1 MNLTSRIATD
11 EWLTSANAFWSSTF
25 ARDEDMRLTAM
36 FDVLSTFSSC
46 RSPRG
51 LEEDWL
57 VSSATLK
64 RLTANAVI
72 SSPNIPSCVVAGIGG
87 VGFVGYGAEGMIVH
101 QAQPHPDLGVTLDF
115 GESAASDMWT
125 TVRSHLS
132 PNSFSAA
139 LDDLSE
145 IVAEIR
151 ERAPMRL
158 SSEVED
164 LIDKAAEAYGAPVDI
179 DGWARRLVD
188 DIHDCAD

>member
-11 EWLTSANAFWSSTF
+11 EWLTSASAFWSSTF
-25 ARDEDMRLTAM
+25 VRDEDMRLTPM

-57 VSSATLK
+57 VSWATLK
-64 RLTANAVI
+64 RLTANTVM

-125 TVRSHLS
+125 TVRSHLL
-132 PNSFSAA
+132 PTSFSAA

-145 IVAEIR
+145 IVAAIR

-164 LIDKAAEAYGAPVDI
+164 LIDKAAEAYGAPGDI
-179 DGWARRLVD
+179 DEWARRLVD

>member
-11 EWLTSANAFWSSTF
+11 EWLTSANAFRSSTF

-36 FDVLSTFSSC
+36 FDVLSTFSSW

-51 LEEDWL
+51 LEEDRL
-57 VSSATLK
+57 VSWATPKL
-64 RLTANAVI
+64 LTANAVI

-87 VGFVGYGAEGMIVH
+87 VEVVDYGAEGMIVH

-132 PNSFSAA
+132 PTSFSAA

-145 IVAEIR
+145 IVAAIR

-158 SSEVED
+158 SSEAED
-164 LIDKAAEAYGAPVDI
+164 LIDKATEAYGAPGDI
-179 DGWARRLVD
+179 DEWARRLVD